1 MDEQLK
7 TFGVR
12 VKDAAVSLAERGFGA
27 GLFF

>member
-12 VKDAAVSLAERGFGA
+12 VKDAAVSLAERGFGV